1 MPFIMLTVL
10 LDMMAIGLIVPVLPH
25 LVGSFTDSKEAQAW
39 WFGAVALTF
48 GVANFF
54 GAPILGGL
62 SDRFGRR
69 PVLLLGIAGL
79 ALSFFAT
86 ALATALWVLVAIRL
100 FSGAMQANAAVANAY
115 VADITPADE
124 RARRYGLLGAMFG
137 IGFILGPMMGGLL
150 GAIDVHLPFIAAG
163 ALALLNWLY
172 GWFVL
177 PESLPVERRRP
188 FEWRRANPLA
198 AFAGLSRLAGVGPL
212 VVVIA
217 LASLSQFMLHTSWVL
232 YTHFKFGWG
241 PAEVGWSLFTV
252 GVMMALV
259 QGVLL
264 KHLLRRFSARRLAAV
279 GLLASGL
286 TYLCYGLVPE
296 GWMIYGV
303 IVIGTLV
310 SGSAPAAMQS
320 LVANAADPRDQGQ
333 TAGAVASLN
342 SLMAVA
348 APLLATP
355 LLGVI
360 SHLPA
365 GHWLLGLPFY
375 ACAALQLTSA
385 ALAIRF
391 FRRRPIVVPAPA

>member
-25 LVGSFTDSKEAQAW
+25 LVGTFTDSKEAQAW
-39 WFGAVALTF
+39 WFGAVALSF

-54 GAPILGGL
+54 GAPVLGGL

-69 PVLLLGIAGL
+69 PVLLVGIAGL
-79 ALSFFAT
+79 AISFFAT

-115 VADITPADE
+115 VADITPADQ

-150 GAIDVHLPFIAAG
+150 GAVDVRLPFVAAG
-163 ALALLNWLY
+163 ALALLNGLY

-177 PESLPVERRRP
+177 PESLPGERRRP

-212 VVVIA
+212 VIVIA
-217 LASLSQFMLHTSWVL
+217 LAALAQFMLHTSWVL

-286 TYLCYGLVPE
+286 TYLGYGLVPE
-296 GWMIYGV
+296 GWMVYGV
-303 IVIGTLV
+303 IVLGTLA

-320 LVANAADPRDQGQ
+320 LVANAADPRDQGR

-360 SHLPA
+360 SQLPA
-365 GHWLLGLPFY
+365 RHWLLGLPFY
-375 ACAALQLTSA
+375 VCAVLQLTGA

-391 FRRRPIVVPAPA
+391 FRRRPATVPAPA

>member
-25 LVGSFTDSKEAQAW
+25 LVGTFTDSKEAQAW
-39 WFGAVALTF
+39 WFGAVALSF

-54 GAPILGGL
+54 GAPVLGGL

-69 PVLLLGIAGL
+69 PVLLVGIAGL
-79 ALSFFAT
+79 AISFFAT

-115 VADITPADE
+115 VADITPADQ

-137 IGFILGPMMGGLL
+137 IGSILGPMMGGLL
-150 GAIDVHLPFIAAG
+150 GAVDVRLPFVAAG
-163 ALALLNWLY
+163 ALALLNGLY

-177 PESLPVERRRP
+177 PESLPGERRRP

-212 VVVIA
+212 VIVIA
-217 LASLSQFMLHTSWVL
+217 LAALAQFMLHTSWVL

-286 TYLCYGLVPE
+286 TYLGYGLVPE
-296 GWMIYGV
+296 GWMVYGV
-303 IVIGTLV
+303 IVLGTLA
-310 SGSAPAAMQS
+310 SGSAPAELQS
-320 LVANAADPRDQGQ
+320 LVANAADPRDQGR

-360 SHLPA
+360 SQLPA
-365 GHWLLGLPFY
+365 RHWLLGLPFY
-375 ACAALQLTSA
+375 VCAVLQLTGA

-391 FRRRPIVVPAPA
+391 FRRRPATVPAPA